1 MSGGR
6 RRAERSAVEERAGRC
21 GGRGGVVGGRRGT
34 GGGEGRSGGGVGL
47 RGMRGMAGFG
57 GGGGWDM
64 GGVGGGGLGGLIRG
78 ACRANEGVGGPE
90 GGLEDHWRLEDRR
103 LGLEDPEGVWRAQR
117 GFGGAKVKVGGPV
130 AGFGGPKELLEDQEW
145 TIGGPVVEFG
155 GLRGALEDPEGVWR
169 TKEGAE
175 ELIVEFGGPV
185 GGGRGTAGG
194 WRTNSRVWRA
204 KRGGWRTNSGA

>member
-1 MSGGR
+1 M
-6 RRAERSAVEERAGRC
+6 
-21 GGRGGVVGGRRGT
+21 
-34 GGGEGRSGGGVGL
+34 
-47 RGMRGMAGFG
+47 
-57 GGGGWDM
+57 
-64 GGVGGGGLGGLIRG
+64 
-78 ACRANEGVGGPE
+78 
-90 GGLEDHWRLEDRR
+90 
-103 LGLEDPEGVWRAQR
+103 
-117 GFGGAKVKVGGPV
+117 KVGGPV

-155 GLRGALEDPEGVWR
+155 GLRGALEDPEEVWR

-194 WRTNSRVWRA
+194 WRTNSGVWRA